1 MAELLATAA
10 SVVVAFADAQALDVL
25 APVGAR
31 TCRVAPDE
39 LMFVAEPA
47 AAGRLAR
54 DAGAVTA
61 GDADAV
67 VIDASDGWA
76 CWTIAGDDAEVAF
89 ARLSELHAPE
99 SGSVC
104 GDVAHV
110 PVRVMGDGGVL
121 HLFVPSMWREYLRRQ
136 ILARCADVRE
146 AGEATWGTTT

>member
-1 MAELLATAA
+1 VAELIATAV
-10 SVVVAFADAQALDVL
+10 SVVVAFADARALDVL

-39 LMFVAEPA
+39 LMFVAEPGA
-47 AAGRLAR
+47 AERLTR

-61 GDADAV
+61 GDPDAV

-76 CWTIAGDDAEVAF
+76 CWTIAGEGATEAF
-89 ARLSELHAPE
+89 ARISELQPPG

-110 PVRVMGDGGVL
+110 PVRAIGDGGTL
-121 HLFVPSMWREYLRRQ
+121 HLFVPSMWRDYLREQ
-136 ILARCADVRE
+136 ILSRCAGVRE
-146 AGEATWGTTT
+146 AGDATWGATA